1 MGLRIR
7 TNVASLN
14 AQRRLGIATEN
25 LENSGNKLASGER
38 INKAADDAAGL
49 AISEN
54 LRAEVRSL
62 NQAKRNALDGVS
74 LVQTA
79 EGGLM
84 ETSNMLVRLRELAI
98 QASSDTVGTKER
110 SFLDKEYQQLKD
122 EIDRIA
128 TSTEF
133 NGTRLLM
140 GEKAGDLS
148 ATDSQMN
155 KNGNVFPLEVQVGM
169 DYYKDVDG
177 LDSGVDPVNIIR
189 LDLGKLNAFSR
200 EATGGE
206 GSLNLEVGL
215 KGEEITGIDQKST
228 AQLSVGRLD
237 EAITQINEY
246 RAYLG
251 AMQNRMGSAIANLG
265 VQTENLETARSRIR
279 DTDFAA
285 ETAEYTKTKIMQ
297 QAGTSV
303 LAQANAQPNIALG
316 LIQNM

>member
-14 AQRRLGIATEN
+14 AQRRLGMATDS

-84 ETSNMLVRLRELAI
+84 ETSNMLIRLRELAV
-98 QASSDTVGTKER
+98 QAASDTIGAKER
-110 SFLDKEYQQLKD
+110 GFLDKEYQQLKD

-128 TSTEF
+128 NTTEF

-140 GEKAGDLS
+140 GEMADQIPEG
-148 ATDSQMN
+148 SQMN
-155 KNGNVFPLEVQVGM
+155 KGGNSFPLEVQVGM
-169 DYYKDVDG
+169 DYYVG
-177 LDSGVDPVNIIR
+177 EDSLEKGNPVNIIR
-189 LDLGKLNAFSR
+189 LDLKEINAFSR
-200 EATGGE
+200 ETTGGE
-206 GSLNLEVGL
+206 KSLNLEASL
-215 KGEEITGIDQKST
+215 EGEEIKDIREKKT
-228 AQLSVGRLD
+228 AQLSIGRLD
-237 EAITQINEY
+237 SAITQVNEY

-251 AMQNRMGSAIANLG
+251 ALQNRMGSAIANLG

-285 ETAEYTKTKIMQ
+285 ETAEYTKSKILQ

-316 LIQNM
+316 LLQSM